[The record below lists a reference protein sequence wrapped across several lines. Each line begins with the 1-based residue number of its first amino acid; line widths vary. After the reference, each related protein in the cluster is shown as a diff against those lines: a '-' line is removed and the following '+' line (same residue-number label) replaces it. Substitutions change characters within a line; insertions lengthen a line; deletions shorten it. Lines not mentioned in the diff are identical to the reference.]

1 MRATRASQARKCG
14 AIGRA
19 STSGRVQPARN
30 DAPASRALSRRCWA
44 NPHQGIF
51 HILVLR
57 RRRLVLVAIG
67 HLCMYVQTVRSDPAQ
82 VAESGAVDCA
92 SPAVE
97 RAAGRS
103 RAHRSGRA
111 RRVQTRAAR
120 EICPEGF
127 CFQSLLDTIRRR
139 PPSCPPWPNRA
150 GLSYCYLLV
159 RTLPCS
165 TLPLLRPSSSRHPK
179 KRMRNYQFSNRKCRL
194 KRGLPLQKGGGLLD
208 DNRFPE
214 ILLAPPRS
222 PTGGHLV
229 RGCVE
234 KQLADN
240 VCFAFSDL
248 TSFDHQPSAQR
259 PC

>member
-1 MRATRASQARKCG
+1 MLPRRALFQGAAGLTRTRASFTSWSFVVDDWSWSPLVTYACMCRLSGPIPRG
-14 AIGRA
+14 AG
-19 STSGRVQPARN
+19 
-30 DAPASRALSRRCWA
+30 LSQ
-44 NPHQGIF
+44 NP
-51 HILVLR
+51 V
-57 RRRLVLVAIG
+57 
-67 HLCMYVQTVRSDPAQ
+67 Q